1 VHNPTRN
8 TETAKVMSYVFFST
22 SKCIKVSLSARTRP
36 DLLSAD
42 SLTQIPY
49 DWSRDRRKEDKRR
62 RESGEWEGSGDESG
76 CISSSCFHPHV
87 WNLWKA

>member
-1 VHNPTRN
+1 MMTIDERFVCIILRGIQ
-8 TETAKVMSYVFFST
+8 TAKVMSYVFFST

-49 DWSRDRRKEDKRR
+49 D
-62 RESGEWEGSGDESG
+62 
-76 CISSSCFHPHV
+76 
-87 WNLWKA
+87 